1 MKIFIDYLAYIS
13 NVENLSD
20 EVGNM
25 FTVIQEHFKDIE
37 LSIFNQLFLE
47 ELKAS
52 IKEKEE
58 TLHLAILLGTSRL
71 IYDFSFNGKRETRNL
86 DQVIKTLKYTAV
98 YFEEAEKQL
107 SKPKLIL
114 KFDELP
120 DFLTYEEVM
129 GLTGWTKKTIQS
141 KHSKLDLAS
150 VEGLGQTPKQGLL
163 DYYMKR
169 IKGVQIDPVKWFN
182 DTLHKNKVLPKK

>member
-1 MKIFIDYLAYIS
+1 M
-13 NVENLSD
+13 
-20 EVGNM
+20 
-25 FTVIQEHFKDIE
+25 
-37 LSIFNQLFLE
+37 
-47 ELKAS
+47 
-52 IKEKEE
+52 
-58 TLHLAILLGTSRL
+58 GTSRL

-86 DQVIKTLKYTAV
+86 DQVIKTLKYTAI